1 MPRRL
6 EGFPSI
12 DDAIAEARCT
22 AAAEQTTIYV
32 QGSRTRGYLV
42 ASEPDSEF
50 RRAAKVTPTGL
61 ALYWAPSLQRYVSI
75 PDD

>member
-12 DDAIAEARCT
+12 DDAIAEARRT
-22 AAAEQTTIYV
+22 ASAEQTTIFV
-32 QGSRTRGYLV
+32 QGNRTRGYIV
-42 ASEPDSEF
+42 RREPDGES
-50 RRAAKVTPTGL
+50 RRAAKVTPTGF
-61 ALYWAPSLQRYVSI
+61 ALFWAPSLQRYVSI

>member
-12 DDAIAEARCT
+12 DDAIAEARRT
-22 AAAEQTTIYV
+22 AAAEQKTIFV
-32 QGSRTRGYLV
+32 QGSRTRGYV
-42 ASEPDSEF
+42 VREEPDGDF
-50 RRAAKVTPTGL
+50 RRAAKVTLTGL

>member
-12 DDAIAEARCT
+12 DDAIAKARCT
-22 AAAEQTTIYV
+22 ASAEQTTVYV
-32 QGSRTRGYLV
+32 QGSGTRGYLV
-42 ASEPDSEF
+42 ASEPDGNS
-50 RRAAKVTPTGL
+50 RRAAKVTPAGL

>member
-1 MPRRL
+1 MADLDRAIERARRM
-6 EGFPSI
+6 
-12 DDAIAEARCT
+12 
-22 AAAEQTTIYV
+22 AACKQTTIFI
-32 QGSRTRGYLV
+32 QGSKTRGYV
-42 ASEPDSEF
+42 VREEPHGDF

>member
-6 EGFPSI
+6 EGFHNI
-12 DDAIAEARCT
+12 DDAIAEARHT
-22 AAAEQTTIYV
+22 ASAEQTTIFV
-32 QGSRTRGYLV
+32 QGSKTRGYV
-42 ASEPDSEF
+42 VREEPHGDF

>member
-12 DDAIAEARCT
+12 DDAIAEARRT

-32 QGSRTRGYLV
+32 QGSQSRGYV
-42 ASEPDSEF
+42 VRREPDGNS
-50 RRAAKVTPTGL
+50 RRAAKVTPAGL

>member
-6 EGFPSI
+6 EGFHSI
-12 DDAIAEARCT
+12 DDAIGEARRT
-22 AAAEQTTIYV
+22 AAAEQTTIFV
-32 QGSRTRGYLV
+32 QGSRTRGYVV
-42 ASEPDSEF
+42 ASKPDGDF